1 MNFSEIYLHKKSK
14 PKLLLENLSCR
25 VNYSE
30 SDDDVNN
37 HSTPEVPLLSE
48 LNEKEIH
55 DIGRSNNTD
64 DSGRLSSSTI
74 YNEGNN
80 IYYIR
85 RYQYLFE
92 YVILPIQ
99 IK

>member
-25 VNYSE
+25 VNYSD
-30 SDDDVNN
+30 SDGDVNN
-37 HSTPEVPLLSE
+37 QSTPEVPLLSE
-48 LNEKEIH
+48 LNEKETA

-64 DSGRLSSSTI
+64 DTGRLSSSTI